1 MIVCDDLFFGYGS
14 KNVFA
19 GFNHTFQPGVS
30 LIRGY
35 SGSGKSTLLKLIAGY
50 LSPRKGK
57 VTLPEPWNQPS
68 LEFQRI
74 GLGFVFQQLNLLPLV
89 SIVANMSL
97 AASLAGMS
105 SKVTKKKARDILTSL
120 GMQDYEQRK
129 PSQLS
134 GGQQQRAALAR
145 ALIKD
150 PVVLLMDEPTSGLD
164 DFNTNTIKS
173 IIAERITSEIFCIIA
188 SHDARLDELA
198 NEIID
203 FDLRLPC

>member
-150 PVVLLMDEPTSGLD
+150 PIVLLMDEPTSGLD

>member
-1 MIVCDDLFFGYGS
+1 
-14 KNVFA
+14 
-19 GFNHTFQPGVS
+19 
-30 LIRGY
+30 
-35 SGSGKSTLLKLIAGY
+35 
-50 LSPRKGK
+50 
-57 VTLPEPWNQPS
+57 
-68 LEFQRI
+68 
-74 GLGFVFQQLNLLPLV
+74 
-89 SIVANMSL
+89 MSL

-105 SKVTKKKARDILTSL
+105 SKVTKKKARDILASL
-120 GMQDYEQRK
+120 GMQDYEHRK

-150 PVVLLMDEPTSGLD
+150 PIVLLMDEPTSGLD

>member
-50 LSPRKGK
+50 LSPRKGR

-150 PVVLLMDEPTSGLD
+150 PIVLLMDEPTSGLD